1 MAGVLGAG
9 AACPFFSSEKSCVIT
24 SKKLLSGLPG
34 YTEQRQREE
43 EKGKRKNGEK
53 EEGMRKEKKRKK
65 KSGEMGNHFAFV
77 ILTQ

>member
-43 EKGKRKNGEK
+43 EKEKRKNGEK
-53 EEGMRKEKKRKK
+53 EEGREERERTNRRMNEMTLKEK
-65 KSGEMGNHFAFV
+65 F
-77 ILTQ
+77 

>member
-34 YTEQRQREE
+34 YTEQKTKRRREK
-43 EKGKRKNGEK
+43 EKEKKKGEK
-53 EEGMRKEKKRKK
+53 EGYRQERRKGERVEKKMRW
-65 KSGEMGNHFAFV
+65 
-77 ILTQ
+77 